1 MQIRIANWIFIALL
15 CVYGVYAGMFM
26 YRTSFMVGEER
37 YYVLFDDAMISMRYG
52 QNLAGGYGPVW
63 NPGERV
69 EGFTNPLWVGYM
81 ALVHLFPLPASKTSL
96 AIQITSAILL
106 MLNLVFVRRIARD
119 LSNSDLTALLAAFLT
134 AFYFSLNN
142 WALQGMEVGLVAL
155 LLTIVLW
162 MASQQFKTDTFSV
175 WPYVILGIGTW
186 VRMDMLAPGLVIL
199 GYLAFLSP
207 AHRRKHLLW
216 GGGLLIGMMAV
227 QTLLRYSYYGEVL
240 PNTYY
245 LKIEGYSLWQR
256 VKLGLKVYGQFIWLM
271 NWVLY
276 LLPFMAVALKPTR
289 TSILLLLIFLVQ
301 SAYSIYVGGD
311 AWEHRG
317 GANRFI
323 SVAMPG
329 FIILL
334 TVGIDEIRKL
344 FIASIEPYWQR
355 IKFRVLPLFSQG
367 VMIVFV
373 VTSLFSL
380 NTIIT
385 NDAVAKWMALKRPI
399 FTKGSEKNLLIGLA
413 LRDLTTEDAWIAV
426 IAAGTAPYFS
436 ERNAI
441 DLLGKADK
449 VISHKTPRS
458 LSGITED
465 EEFRPGHNKWDYA
478 YSIGELKPDIIV
490 QLWSNPEEAQPFLEA
505 DYIPVVIED
514 QTMYFR
520 KDSPNIL
527 WDLVPIEDD

>member
-1 MQIRIANWIFIALL
+1 MRIRLVDWIFIALL
-15 CVYGVYAGMFM
+15 CVFGAYAGMFIS
-26 YRTSFMVGEER
+26 RTSFMVSGER
-37 YYVLFDDAMISMRYG
+37 YFVLFDDAMISMRYAK
-52 QNLAGGYGPVW
+52 NLAAGYGPVW
-63 NPGERV
+63 NPGERI

-96 AIQITSAILL
+96 IIQITSAVLL
-106 MLNLVFVRRIARD
+106 MMNLVFVRKITKE

-162 MASQQFKTDTFSV
+162 LVHRQLKNETFSI

-186 VRMDMLAPGLVIL
+186 VRMDVLAPGLLIL
-199 GYLAFLSP
+199 GYMAFVSP
-207 AHRRKHLLW
+207 THRREHLLW
-216 GGGLLIGMMAV
+216 GGGLLLAMMTL
-227 QTLLRYSYYGEVL
+227 QTILRYGYYGEVL

-245 LKIEGYSLWQR
+245 LKIEGYSLLER
-256 VKLGLKVYGQFIWLM
+256 VKLGLKVYAQFIWLM
-271 NWVLY
+271 NWILY
-276 LLPFMAVALKPTR
+276 VLPFLTVTLKPNR
-289 TSILLLLIFLVQ
+289 TTVLLLLLFLTQ

-329 FIILL
+329 FIILIML
-334 TVGIDEIRKL
+334 GIDEIRKL
-344 FIASIEPYWQR
+344 VITAIEAFWPRLQSQ
-355 IKFRVLPLFSQG
+355 ILPLSQI
-367 VMIVFV
+367 VMTTFV

-380 NTIIT
+380 NTIVT

-399 FTKGSEKNLLIGLA
+399 FTKGSEKNLLIGLT
-413 LRDLTTEDAWIAV
+413 LREMTTEEAWIAV

-449 VISHKTPRS
+449 VISHKVPRS
-458 LSGITED
+458 LSGITDD

-490 QLWSNPEEAQPFLEA
+490 QLWSHPEEAKPFLEA
-505 DYIPVVIED
+505 YIPVKIED

-527 WDLVPIEDD
+527 WDKVPTEGN

>member
-1 MQIRIANWIFIALL
+1 MRIRLADLIFIALL

-26 YRTSFMVGEER
+26 DRTSFVVDGER

-52 QNLAGGYGPVW
+52 QNLAAGYGPVW

-81 ALVHLFPLPASKTSL
+81 ALVHLFPLPASKTS
-96 AIQITSAILL
+96 AVIQITSAVLL
-106 MLNLVFVRRIARD
+106 MINLVFVRKIAKE
-119 LSNSDLTALLAAFLT
+119 LSNNDLTALLTAFLT

-162 MASQQFKTDTFSV
+162 LAHRQFKEDTFSP

-186 VRMDMLAPGLVIL
+186 VRMDVLAPGMLIL
-199 GYLAFLSP
+199 GYMAFLNP

-216 GGGLLIGMMAV
+216 GGGLLLGMMAL
-227 QTLLRYSYYGEVL
+227 QTTLRYAYYGEML

-245 LKIEGYSLWQR
+245 LKIEGYSLWDR
-256 VKLGLKVYGQFIWLM
+256 VKLGVKVYAQFIWLM
-271 NWVLY
+271 NWILY
-276 LLPFMAVALKPTR
+276 ILPFIAVALKPTR
-289 TSILLLLIFLVQ
+289 TTILLLLLFLTQ

-334 TVGIDEIRKL
+334 TVGVDELRKL
-344 FIASIEPYWQR
+344 VVAAIQYWPR
-355 IKFRVLPLFSQG
+355 IQAQVLPVVSQG
-367 VMIVFV
+367 LMAVFI

-380 NTIIT
+380 NNIIT

-399 FTKGSEKNLLIGLA
+399 FTRGSEKNLLIGLT
-413 LRDLTTEDAWIAV
+413 LRDLTTEDARIAV

-436 ERNAI
+436 ERYAI

-449 VISHKTPRS
+449 VIAHKNPRP
-458 LSGITED
+458 LSGVPED
-465 EEFRPGHNKWDYA
+465 DEVRPGHNKWDYA
-478 YSIGELKPDIIV
+478 YSIGELQPDIIV
-490 QLWSNPEEAQPFLEA
+490 QLWSNPEEARSYLEA
-505 DYIPVVIED
+505 YIPVRIED
-514 QTMYFR
+514 QTMYFL

-527 WDLVPIEDD
+527 WDRVPVEGN